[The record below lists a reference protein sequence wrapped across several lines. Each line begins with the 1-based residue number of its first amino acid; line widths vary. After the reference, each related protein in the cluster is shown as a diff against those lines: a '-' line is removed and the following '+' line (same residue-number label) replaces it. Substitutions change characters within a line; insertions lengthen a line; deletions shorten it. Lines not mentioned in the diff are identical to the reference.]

1 MSNSI
6 GRIPKRRVGPWAR
19 ELIDQCT
26 VSRQD
31 RLYQV
36 ETYRNF
42 YFTGTADG
50 TAGVDNEVYAEIDQL
65 ASSLYSP
72 VDPHYAM
79 TFGHAETDE
88 NRLMGE
94 AAANYLSR
102 DFQRHGVDEVFADA
116 VNWGLVEASCFVKLL
131 WDRGGFDPYL
141 VGQTFMGVFNEATT
155 DLDRQDA
162 FVHTS
167 FVTPASF
174 ERSIKGHPEEA
185 DILRRVRRMAQA
197 DMSETDGPS
206 GLRRLLIGGTIPVN
220 LTPPQTAVPA
230 GWVQW
235 IRGPSA
241 VMAPATLAS
250 LLQVDELWVLDNER
264 EDYTTF
270 QLIGDVIVEGKLQ
283 RRNLSGIKGRHPFI
297 QVSPNTIKDYFW
309 GRSEVATLM
318 MPQEAVSAQVNGISR
333 TMRMQEDPPLSFQ
346 GITGNVEEKRSA
358 LMKPG
363 GRLAEVS
370 PQFKIDNHAPHLPEQ
385 AIPWLE
391 SLYNIFHRASGFD
404 APVSRGLGDQ
414 SMRSGLQANTAVRM
428 ATPRLRDR
436 ALAVE
441 RRYAALGDLGFQM
454 LRAKLPTR
462 FELKTKGQPQSEPV
476 AFLLDQLP
484 DDYMLEVDAHSSSPA
499 FADDARRLAFDLARL
514 KAVNDIDLIRL
525 THPPR
530 EDTLIA
536 NAEERH
542 REQAAMIAAHPELLR
557 KGSHR

>member
-1 MSNSI
+1 MSSI
-6 GRIPKRRVGPWAR
+6 GKIPKRRVASWAR
-19 ELIDQCT
+19 ELVDQCT

-31 RLYQV
+31 RILQCK
-36 ETYRNF
+36 TMRNF

-50 TAGVDNEVYAEIDQL
+50 TAGVDNEVYAEIDHL
-65 ASSLYSP
+65 ASSLFSP
-72 VDPHYAM
+72 VDPHYAI
-79 TFGHAETDE
+79 TFDHSETDD
-88 NRLMGE
+88 NRAMGE
-94 AAANYLSR
+94 AAATYLSR
-102 DFQRHGVDEVFADA
+102 DFQRHGVDETFADA
-116 VNWGLVEASCFVKLL
+116 VNWGLIEASCFVKLL

-155 DLDRQDA
+155 DIDRQDA

-174 ERSIKGHPEEA
+174 ERSIKGHPEEKE
-185 DILRRVRRMAQA
+185 ILRQVARRATA
-197 DMSETDGPS
+197 DMSDTDGPS

-220 LTPPQTAVPA
+220 LTPPQTSQPA

-241 VMAPATLAS
+241 VMAPQTLAD
-250 LLQVDELWVLDNER
+250 LLQIDELWVLDNER

-270 QLIGDVIVEGKLQ
+270 QLIDDIIIEGKLQ
-283 RRNLSGIKGRHPFI
+283 RRNLSGVKGRHPFI
-297 QVSPNTIKDYFW
+297 QVSPNTTKDYFW

-318 MPQEAVSAQVNGISR
+318 MAQEAVTAQVNGISR

-346 GITGNVEEKRSA
+346 GITGNIDERRSA

-363 GRLAEVS
+363 GRMAEMS
-370 PQFKIDNHAPHLPEQ
+370 PQFKIENHAPKLPEQ
-385 AIPWLE
+385 ALPWLE

-414 SMRSGLQANTAVRM
+414 GMRSGLQSNTAIRM

-436 ALAVE
+436 ALGVE

-454 LRAKLPTR
+454 LRAKLPVR
-462 FELKTKGQPQSEPV
+462 FTLKVKKQDQAEPV
-476 AFLLDQLP
+476 AFLLDQIP
-484 DDYMLEVDAHSSSPA
+484 DDYRLEVDAHSSSPA

-514 KAVNDIDLIRL
+514 KAVDDVDLIRL
-525 THPPR
+525 THPAR

-542 REQAAMIAAHPELLR
+542 REHAALIAAHPELLR